1 MSSGPQTKIF
11 LQGEGDSW
19 YDRNKGALAAQ
30 TSFHEIDVL
39 CRTLAAFRQEIHSI
53 LEIGC
58 GNGAKLNQLCE
69 FFEAEGKGIDPGAHA
84 VADGNRSFGGN
95 GRIQLSVSSAD
106 TLPFADKQF
115 DLVYFGFCL
124 YLVDRDD
131 LFRAIAE
138 ADRTLKRGGFLAI
151 TDFDP
156 PTRHKRAYHH
166 KEGVLTYKQAY
177 ADLLTASGCYH
188 LVSKHSF
195 SHQSEHFT
203 RDGNERLSVTIM
215 HKELEPY

>member
-1 MSSGPQTKIF
+1 MSSAPQTEIF
-11 LQGEGDSW
+11 LQGEADSW
-19 YDRNKGALAAQ
+19 YERNKGALAAQ
-30 TSFHEIDVL
+30 KTFHEIDVL
-39 CRTLAAFRQEIHSI
+39 CSTLAAFRREIRSI

-69 FFEAEGKGIDPGAHA
+69 FFKAEGKGIDPSARA
-84 VADGNRSFGGN
+84 VADGNQSFGGA
-95 GRIQLSVSSAD
+95 GRIELSVSSAD

-131 LFRAIAE
+131 LLGAIAA

-156 PTRHKRAYHH
+156 PTRHKRAYRH
-166 KEGVLTYKQAY
+166 KLGVFSFKQAY
-177 ADLLTASGCYH
+177 ADLFTGSGLYH
-188 LVSKHSF
+188 LVAKHSF
-195 SHQSEHFT
+195 SHQTDHFT